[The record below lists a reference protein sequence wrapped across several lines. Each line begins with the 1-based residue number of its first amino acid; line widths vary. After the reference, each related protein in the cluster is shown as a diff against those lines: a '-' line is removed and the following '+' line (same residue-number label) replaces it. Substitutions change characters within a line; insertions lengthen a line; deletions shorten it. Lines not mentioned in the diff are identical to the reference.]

1 MNYTTIIES
10 LEKQKKNLSK
20 EISLT
25 EEQNQLNYLRNQLD
39 SVMSQIKQ
47 YNRLQFEEN
56 YERVGYGDEL

>member
-25 EEQNQLNYLRNQLD
+25 EEQNQLNYLRNQ
-39 SVMSQIKQ
+39 
-47 YNRLQFEEN
+47 
-56 YERVGYGDEL
+56 